1 MDKNKSAAKAIGVR
15 PRLRVMWGKEIAL
28 GPGRVEL
35 LELIQETGSL
45 RAAAE
50 RMGLSYMRAWTLVKL
65 TNRCFSAPVVEAIRG
80 GQTGGGAKLTA
91 EGRRAM
97 ELYRRMELE
106 SQRAVK
112 EPWLEL
118 KQLLRK

>member
-1 MDKNKSAAKAIGVR
+1 MTRPKAATREVQIR

-28 GPGRVEL
+28 GPGRVQL

-65 TNRCFSAPVVEAIRG
+65 TNRCFSLPIVEAVRG
-80 GQTGGGAKLTA
+80 GQTGGGAKLTEA
-91 EGRRAM
+91 GRKVMA
-97 ELYRRMELE
+97 LYRQMELE

-112 EPWLEL
+112 EPWSEL
-118 KQLLRK
+118 KRLLRK